1 MNHELTIPEP
11 VIGAAA
17 TILRQYVPEITP
29 SFLKAAILQYHYS
42 GDSTEKKGVIQR
54 KLTRKECCQILDI
67 SMNTLGRYIQ
77 SGYLKVIKLG
87 PRLVRVDP
95 ESVRNLLENGI
106 PAEAENKPETE
117 A

>member
-42 GDSTEKKGVIQR
+42 GDSTEKKGGHPTEIDPQGMLPDPRHLHEHAGALHSVGVSEDYQAGAAAGP
-54 KLTRKECCQILDI
+54 
-67 SMNTLGRYIQ
+67 GR
-77 SGYLKVIKLG
+77 SGK
-87 PRLVRVDP
+87 RP
-95 ESVRNLLENGI
+95 E
-106 PAEAENKPETE
+106 PA
-117 A
+117 